1 MCVGKMPYL
10 SGDQSIR
17 RLKKG
22 RRMQSQGKHYGQ
34 AGNNTSTSPKPLS
47 NSVRVLEADVS
58 SEWASTQTTGDVG
71 VMKKV

>member
-10 SGDQSIR
+10 SGDQSKR

-22 RRMQSQGKHYGQ
+22 RRMQSQDKHY
-34 AGNNTSTSPKPLS
+34 GNNTSTSPKPLL